1 MSEKKSTKFQ
11 PVELQILVDEI
22 LDKKDILF
30 GSFTS
35 KVTKSL
41 KLSTWDAITSKVNA
55 CNTGVPRSTNSVKK
69 RWQDLS
75 YLTKKKWNTI
85 KKLRNQTG
93 QNTPVPLLCPLEE
106 KVLAI
111 IGDIALCG
119 INGGCDTL
127 EPSTSDDVSQP
138 PSVPEYVSQPPSV
151 PEHVSQPPSVPE
163 YVSQPPSVLEYVSQ
177 PLSIPDDLS
186 HPTEESLSY
195 EHEATE
201 TVSGDPV
208 VKKKQ
213 SLPDTSRKR
222 ANCDNEKR
230 YGAKRCKFQYDTNED
245 KIIQIEKEQLDAM
258 KSMASSLKIIAKT
271 LTDISK
277 HVSSSMQGTV
287 NPTIEVHEPSEM
299 SFLQSLNET
308 F

>member
-1 MSEKKSTKFQ
+1 MSEKKSIKFQ

-30 GSFTS
+30 GSFTN

-41 KLSTWDAITSKVNA
+41 KVSTWDAITNKVNA

-111 IGDIALCG
+111 IGDIALSG
-119 INGGCDTL
+119 IDGGCDTL
-127 EPSTSDDVSQP
+127 EPSIPDDASQP
-138 PSVPEYVSQPPSV
+138 P
-151 PEHVSQPPSVPE
+151 
-163 YVSQPPSVLEYVSQ
+163 
-177 PLSIPDDLS
+177 SIPDDLS

-195 EHEATE
+195 EPEATE
-201 TVSGDPV
+201 AVSLDQV
-208 VKKKQ
+208 VNKKH

-222 ANCDNEKR
+222 SNSENEKR
-230 YGAKRCKFQYDTNED
+230 HGAKRSCKFVNDTNED
-245 KIIQIEKEQLDAM
+245 TIIQIEREQLDAM
-258 KSMASSLKIIAKT
+258 KSMACSLKTIAKT

-277 HVSSSMQGTV
+277 HVSSPMHATT
-287 NPTIEVHEPSEM
+287 NRTTEVHEPSEL

-308 F
+308 Y